1 MIQVNNLYCL
11 KTKNKKTNVNRS
23 VMLSLGNKCSKV
35 ALAIGQITGS
45 LSIIESFR
53 YKKNNFQ
60 NYNSVQWETMD
71 FNDTKL

>member
-1 MIQVNNLYCL
+1 
-11 KTKNKKTNVNRS
+11 
-23 VMLSLGNKCSKV
+23 MLSLGNKCSKV